1 MQKDITDIM
10 KQEAEEKEVRTQIA
24 KPFVLISNV

>member
-10 KQEAEEKEVRTQIA
+10 KQEAEEKEVRMQIA
-24 KPFVLISNV
+24 EPFVLISNV